1 MHFRIFDHMVGPDLS
16 DHSSDKKRLI
26 EKAVEEYGLKKNE
39 CVMIGDTKYDIIGA
53 SEAGVDSIA
62 VTELTIEHCAPV
74 LKW

>member
-1 MHFRIFDHMVGPDLS
+1 MVGSDLS